1 MVLDLNPVALDWA
14 VAEAS
19 GTPIYRSG
27 ETMTR
32 MDVDG
37 NVYWKPSTDWAQ
49 GGAIIEREGIGLER
63 DDQGIWFASYDLS
76 AETAWGAT
84 GKTPLEAAMRCYVS
98 VKLGNDVELPEGLL

>member
-14 VAEAS
+14 VTKSEGLS
-19 GTPIYRSG
+19 HDIEPDTPWG
-27 ETMTR
+27 LW
-32 MDVDG
+32 G
-37 NVYWKPSTDWAQ
+37 WALDWAQ
-49 GGAIIEREGIGLER
+49 GGPIIEREGIGLEC

-98 VKLGNDVELPEGLL
+98 VKLGNDIELPNQILKGVA